1 MYRVIRHFTDLQ
13 DNGYPYLEGDVYP
26 RDGLSVTKE
35 RIEELSGKRNKQKR
49 PLIQKEKEKNK
60 YTRTDINRMPVDD
73 LRKLAGETG
82 ISGAESMTG
91 ADIKKALID
100 ALGL

>member
-35 RIEELSGKRNKQKR
+35 RIAELSGKRNKQKR
-49 PLIQKEKEKNK
+49 PLIQKEKEKNR
-60 YTRTDINRMPVDD
+60 YTRTDINRMPVYD

-100 ALGL
+100 ALSL

>member
-13 DNGYPYLEGDVYP
+13 DNGYSYLEGDIYP

-35 RIEELSGKRNKQKR
+35 RITELSGKSNKQKR
-49 PLIQKEKEKNK
+49 PLIQKEKEKNR
-60 YTRTDINRMPVDD
+60 YTRTEINRMPVDE

-82 ISGAESMTG
+82 ITGAESMTG

-100 ALGL
+100 ALSL

>member
-1 MYRVIRHFTDLQ
+1 MYKVIRHFTDLQ

-35 RIEELSGKRNKQKR
+35 RIAELSGKNNKQKR
-49 PLIQKEKEKNK
+49 PLIQKEKEKNR
-60 YTRTDINRMPVDD
+60 YTRTDINRMPVDE

-82 ISGAESMTG
+82 ITGSENMTG

-100 ALGL
+100 VLGL

>member
-26 RDGLSVTKE
+26 RHGLSVTKE
-35 RIEELSGKRNKQKR
+35 RIAELSGKRNKQKR
-49 PLIQKEKEKNK
+49 PLIQKEKEKNR
-60 YTRTDINRMPVDD
+60 YTRTDINRMPVDE
-73 LRKLAGETG
+73 LRKLAVETG

-91 ADIKKALID
+91 ADIKKALIN
-100 ALGL
+100 ALSL

>member
-26 RDGLSVTKE
+26 RDGISVTKE
-35 RIEELSGKRNKQKR
+35 RIAELSGKRNKQKR
-49 PLIQKEKEKNK
+49 PLIQKEKEKNR
-60 YTRTDINRMPVDD
+60 YTRTDINRMPVDE

-82 ISGAESMTG
+82 ISDAESMTG

-100 ALGL
+100 VLGL

>member
-1 MYRVIRHFTDLQ
+1 MYKVIRHFTDLQ

-35 RIEELSGKRNKQKR
+35 RIAELSGKRNKQKR
-49 PLIQKEKEKNK
+49 PLIQKEKEKNR
-60 YTRTDINRMPVDD
+60 YTRTNINRMPVDE
-73 LRKLAGETG
+73 LRRLAGENG
-82 ISGAESMTG
+82 ITGAESMTG

-100 ALGL
+100 VLGL

>member
-1 MYRVIRHFTDLQ
+1 MIATHFTKV
-13 DNGYPYLEGDVYP
+13 NGKWYRAGQEIPA
-26 RDGLSVTKE
+26 LSNETENPESEITK
-35 RIEELSGKRNKQKR
+35 NQ
-49 PLIQKEKEKNK
+49 
-60 YTRTDINRMPVDD
+60 YTRTDISRMPVDE

-100 ALGL
+100 ALSL

>member
-1 MYRVIRHFTDLQ
+1 MIATHFTKV
-13 DNGYPYLEGDVYP
+13 NGKWYRAGQEIPTFFNAETP
-26 RDGLSVTKE
+26 ENKA
-35 RIEELSGKRNKQKR
+35 EENQ
-49 PLIQKEKEKNK
+49 

>member
-1 MYRVIRHFTDLQ
+1 MIATHFTKV
-13 DNGYPYLEGDVYP
+13 NGKWYRAGQKIPAFFNAETP
-26 RDGLSVTKE
+26 E
-35 RIEELSGKRNKQKR
+35 NEAEENH
-49 PLIQKEKEKNK
+49 
-60 YTRTDINRMPVDD
+60 YTRTDINRMPVDE

-100 ALGL
+100 ALSL